1 MKLTLGGA
9 KAKTIQAA
17 DTKDAVRKLWKDQLN
32 EAREK
37 KARQNKW
44 YYTTRYD
51 QNEPEIK
58 DPAIKD
64 SIKNPSVP
72 VFEHETMNKSLNKD
86 FSTDKFNNPGVIKRD
101 NYSSNDSRR
110 FQKKEAI
117 SEREL
122 NLLHVM
128 QRMKA
133 RTDDHKTYDEDFYM
147 WQANNPFTFRMIP
160 FCIEYEENTDRLDH
174 IDFYVN
180 DNINLS
186 VTFLE

>member
-1 MKLTLGGA
+1 MKLTLGGD
-9 KAKTIQAA
+9 KAKTIKAA

-32 EAREK
+32 EARMK
-37 KARQNKW
+37 KAKQNKW

-51 QNEPEIK
+51 QNDPEIK
-58 DPAIKD
+58 DPDTKPPTI
-64 SIKNPSVP
+64 IN
-72 VFEHETMNKSLNKD
+72 FEHETMNKSLNKD
-86 FSTDKFNNPGVIKRD
+86 FSTDKFNNPGVIKVD

-110 FQKKEAI
+110 FQKKDAI

-128 QRMKA
+128 QRFKS
-133 RTDDHKTYDEDFYM
+133 RTDELKTYDEDFYM